1 MKNLKLQW
9 ATIGV
14 PVTVN
19 SLVRAGSLEPT
30 SNTQTM
36 TDLDRV
42 ERCLNGDQGAFEELV
57 RTYQQ
62 AIYRLCFRYAHRT
75 EDAYDL
81 AQDAFLKAY
90 QGLHTFNRRSSFKT
104 WLYRVAIN
112 NCINFAQRQKTH
124 GEEVEVENAEDRSVQ
139 IQADMELN
147 EELGKMRAALEQVPP
162 RQQAAL
168 KLRVY
173 QELTYEE
180 IAKVLKCTVSTAKTN
195 VFFGLANLRK
205 IMKVEVMKVKS

>member
-1 MKNLKLQW
+1 MKPLKLQW

-19 SLVRAGSLEPT
+19 SLVRAGSLEST

-36 TDLDRV
+36 TDLERV
-42 ERCLNGDQGAFEELV
+42 ERCLKGDPSAFEELV

-62 AIYRLCFRYAHRT
+62 AIYRLCYRYAHQA

-124 GEEVEVENAEDRSVQ
+124 GEEVEAENAEDRSVQ
-139 IQADMELN
+139 IHHETELN
-147 EELGKMRAALEQVPP
+147 EELGVMRAALEQLPP
-162 RQQAAL
+162 RQQAAI

-173 QELTYEE
+173 EELSYEE
-180 IAKVLKCTVSTAKTN
+180 IARVLKCTVSTAKTN

-205 IMKVEVMKVKS
+205 LMKVEPKKVKT